1 VGVLKS
7 KGETRSVSVLVR
19 PGGSAEPVVRR
30 GGETRSVSVLV
41 RRGETGFLADSPGP
55 QRESTEN
62 SNETV
67 VCLFGIIKSSP
78 SGIHSGAGSV
88 IHNWFG
94 FVLVR
99 HLTCGSYFFST
110 GS

>member
-1 VGVLKS
+1 MGVLKS
-7 KGETRSVSVLVR
+7 KGEEAQLPR
-19 PGGSAEPVVRR
+19 
-30 GGETRSVSVLV
+30 LV
-41 RRGETGFLADSPGP
+41 RRGETGFLADLTGS
-55 QRESTEN
+55 QRKSTEN

-67 VCLFGIIKSSP
+67 VCFFGIIKSSP
-78 SGIHSGAGSV
+78 SGIHSGAGGV

-110 GS
+110 GRWRFHI

>member
-1 VGVLKS
+1 VGVLK
-7 KGETRSVSVLVR
+7 VQ
-19 PGGSAEPVVRR
+19 GSAKHSLVRR
-30 GGETRSVSVLV
+30 GGEAQLPRLV
-41 RRGETGFLADSPGP
+41 RRGETGFLADSTGP
-55 QRESTEN
+55 QCESAEN

-94 FVLVR
+94 VVHFVR
-99 HLTCGSYFFST
+99 HLTGGSYFFIDEYQWQLRQAV
-110 GS
+110 GL